1 MVISFFSSC
10 RAGASVAGMPGQSRG
25 KVPII
30 RMFGVT
36 DNGNS
41 VCCHIH
47 GFAPYFYVTAPNGEY
62 WMLLVCI
69 CYIFPHF
76 LKAKKLLVQ
85 LLLNHTPSTTPL
97 CFLSC
102 RMYL

>member
-1 MVISFFSSC
+1 
-10 RAGASVAGMPGQSRG
+10 MPGQSQG

-47 GFAPYFYVTAPNGEY
+47 GFAPYFYVPSPNGKTFNRLMISNTFSSNINILHY
-62 WMLLVCI
+62 
-69 CYIFPHF
+69 
-76 LKAKKLLVQ
+76 
-85 LLLNHTPSTTPL
+85 LN
-97 CFLSC
+97 CQFCVLSKC
-102 RMYL
+102 P

>member
-1 MVISFFSSC
+1 MLASLFFVC
-10 RAGASVAGMPGQSRG
+10 LAGPSVAGMPGQSQA

-47 GFAPYFYVTAPNGEY
+47 GFAPYFYVPAPNGEY
-62 WMLLVCI
+62 LMR
-69 CYIFPHF
+69 F
-76 LKAKKLLVQ
+76 LTLD
-85 LLLNHTPSTTPL
+85 
-97 CFLSC
+97 FI
-102 RMYL
+102 